1 MSLQNLARPL
11 PTTTLTMKKKKII
24 WTITLLVLG
33 IPILLIYLTFSNSTD
48 CSQLV
53 IDTYELHSG
62 INIPE
67 VDFVNCY
74 YDENSNT
81 RISVYDLNS
90 NIDLSKFEFSSF
102 TSLTEFLQ
110 GMDLLADLERPKR
123 TDLYLAS
130 GEKWGT
136 RWTYVVDQKS
146 RRLWA
151 QLSY

>member
-1 MSLQNLARPL
+1 MDCF
-11 PTTTLTMKKKKII
+11 
-24 WTITLLVLG
+24 ITNFKH
-33 IPILLIYLTFSNSTD
+33 IYLFGLFKFSNSND

-74 YDENSNT
+74 YDEKSNT
-81 RISVYDLNS
+81 RISIYDLNTS
-90 NIDLSKFEFSSF
+90 IDLNKFELLSSA
-102 TSLTEFLQ
+102 SPNDLLQ
-110 GMDLLADLERPKR
+110 GLDLLGELERP
-123 TDLYLAS
+123 TGADIYLAS

-136 RWTYVVDQKS
+136 KWTYAVDTAH

-151 QLSY
+151 ELNY